1 MATEIFAI
9 LAASGL
15 AIAGVP
21 AAQNTRSAAA
31 LPVASNQLASA
42 AALKPV
48 GASCFVQQ
56 AAGRVATVQKACS
69 AKLAAAAEATECCG
83 RTQHLKK
90 TDLIPIVL
98 ITTGLSVGINQAIN
112 SGNSRD

>member
-31 LPVASNQLASA
+31 LPVASNQLVAASA
-42 AALKPV
+42 AKSV
-48 GASCFVQQ
+48 GANCFVGQV
-56 AAGRVATVQKACS
+56 AGRMAIAKKACA
-69 AKLAAAAEATECCG
+69 AKLAAGGSSEG
-83 RTQHLKK
+83 GQGHDYLKK
-90 TDLIPIVL
+90 SDLLPIAL
-98 ITTGLSVGINQAIN
+98 ITTGFSVGINQAIN